1 MTTLYNCLT
10 LAHHTRSLCLLQNG
24 GAVSEAALLQATPL
38 PRLGGGG
45 ETTAQLAKRVWEQ
58 LGLDDDG
65 LADGGTLR
73 PLLME
78 SGLPVAQLGEVWQI
92 ADTQSRGSLSFGE
105 FACLCGLIG
114 QAQRGEPM
122 DPTTVDP
129 NGPAAKFA

>member
-1 MTTLYNCLT
+1 MCSPF
-10 LAHHTRSLCLLQNG
+10 LALRSVQNG
-24 GAVSEAALLQATPL
+24 GAVSEAALMQEAPL
-38 PRLGGGG
+38 PKLGGGG

-58 LGLDDDG
+58 LGLDEDG

-78 SGLPVAQLGEVWQI
+78 SGLAVGQLGEVWQV

-114 QAQRGEPM
+114 QAQRGEPV
-122 DPTTVDP
+122 DPSAVDP
-129 NGPAAKFA
+129 NAPAAKFA